1 MDEITYSLLVL
12 GLIAIGVGGLI
23 WANSNFPQM
32 TRWLGGFSRWGYLVP
47 TTRLGMSAAM
57 LGTIFIGLSAL
68 PPRLL
73 FYPDNWRSVFVSVFL
88 VLAIFGLLHDLA
100 SWPRGN
106 GR

>member
-1 MDEITYSLLVL
+1 MDEITYALCVCGLLAL
-12 GLIAIGVGGLI
+12 GVGGLI
-23 WANSNFPQM
+23 WANFNFSQM

-73 FYPDNWRSVFVSVFL
+73 FYPDSWRDVFAFGFL
-88 VLAIFGLLHDLA
+88 GLAVFGLLHDLA
-100 SWPRGN
+100 SWPRSN